1 MRWLLNLKVEELD
14 AQNKVRQAVEGELKM
29 RNNNYAGRLVFPPSG
44 CGEKLPGH
52 CQVIFHLSPV
62 PSQNG
67 FEGCILS
74 SQKSSL
80 KLRASIP

>member
-29 RNNNYAGRLVFPPSG
+29 INNNYAGRLVFPPFG

-62 PSQNG
+62 AMKM
-67 FEGCILS
+67 IL
-74 SQKSSL
+74 K
-80 KLRASIP
+80 AVY

>member
-14 AQNKVRQAVEGELKM
+14 AQNKVRQVVEGELKIGRKM
-29 RNNNYAGRLVFPPSG
+29 RNDNYAGRLVFPPSG

-62 PSQNG
+62 AMKM
-67 FEGCILS
+67 IL
-74 SQKSSL
+74 K
-80 KLRASIP
+80 AVY

>member
-14 AQNKVRQAVEGELKM
+14 AQNKVRQVVEGELKIDRKM

-52 CQVIFHLSPV
+52 CQVIFHLKMKMV
-62 PSQNG
+62 
-67 FEGCILS
+67 
-74 SQKSSL
+74 L
-80 KLRASIP
+80 KAVY